1 MRVKKAKSRIVF
13 EVINYAILTILA
25 LICIFPF
32 MHLLAISFSADEFTS
47 KGEVS
52 PHPDGIYRAGI

>member
-13 EVINYAILTILA
+13 EIINYAILTILA

-32 MHLLAISFSADEFTS
+32 MHLLAISFSADEFNFQGRS
-47 KGEVS
+47 F

>member
-1 MRVKKAKSRIVF
+1 MRVKKAKSRILF
-13 EVINYAILTILA
+13 EIINYAILTILA

-52 PHPDGIYRAGI
+52 LIPMGFTVQA